1 VLLLGHLSKWEQ
13 AHWDE
18 SVVQALRR
26 MPPPPAGRVE
36 IALAPTRPY
45 MHHVFESNHL
55 LWRAWD
61 RTAWLGV
68 TYYTDSPYWERRM
81 RAILPHYEN
90 LLRQGAGMHHYLLMA
105 DYQGGSTGCVT
116 RIEAQPSTPQLRPWQ
131 WIAQITVQAV
141 APAKVR
147 EVKTHCAQSVFSS
160 QP

>member
-1 VLLLGHLSKWEQ
+1 
-13 AHWDE
+13 
-18 SVVQALRR
+18 
-26 MPPPPAGRVE
+26 
-36 IALAPTRPY
+36 